1 MASGPIT
8 TWEIDGETVE
18 TVSDCIFLGSKS
30 LQMMTEA
37 MKLKDAYSL
46 EEKL

>member
-1 MASGPIT
+1 MTSGPIT
-8 TWEIDGETVE
+8 TWEIDGETGE
-18 TVSDCIFLGSKS
+18 TVSDCLGAPKS
-30 LQMMTEA
+30 LQMVIVA